1 MIRRLRV
8 VVLLARPAVLLL
20 LCVFA
25 ALGMALTGTEQ
36 RPALLGCVVLSV
48 IGFLLFSVVLNDLAD
63 EPIDRVNVPGDRRR
77 PLLTGAADRH
87 EMFAVAGGGAV
98 VALASAALLSWQCA
112 AVVLVG
118 MALSAAYSLHPVR
131 LAERGAVAS
140 LVLPACYVAVPFL
153 LGLWADHPALSGRGA
168 LLLGGLYVGFVG
180 RILLKDFRDVRG
192 DALFGKRTFLVRHGR
207 GPTCLFSAV
216 GTAAGTGLLLAGLP
230 GCGVVVV
237 VSIVGCLAVTLVLLW
252 LLAGDAGPRRDE
264 SVIAG
269 IAILGRGALLL
280 TLTQLAMVSRDWPTL
295 GQSVALSAIAVVTIG
310 QAISMVRTGPYTRLR
325 APVDLPVVELHHNVA
340 P

>member
-25 ALGMALTGTEQ
+25 AIGMALAGTERQ
-36 RPALLGCVVLSV
+36 PVLLGCVVLSV

-87 EMFAVAGGGAV
+87 EMFAIAVGGALI
-98 VALASAALLSWQCA
+98 ALASAAFLNWQCA
-112 AVVLVG
+112 VVVLAG
-118 MALSAAYSLHPVR
+118 MVLSAAYSLHPVR

-140 LVLPACYVAVPFL
+140 LVLPTCYVAVPFL
-153 LGLWADHPALSGRGA
+153 LGLWAEHPVLSSRGA
-168 LLLGGLYVGFVG
+168 LLLGGLYIGFVG

-207 GPTCLFSAV
+207 GPTCAFSAV
-216 GTAAGTGLLLAGLP
+216 GTAAGTGLLLAGVP
-230 GCGVVVV
+230 GRSVAVV
-237 VSIVGCLAVTLVLLW
+237 VSTAGCLVVTLVLLR
-252 LLAGDAGPRRDE
+252 LLAADARPRRDE

-269 IAILGRGALLL
+269 IAILGRGAMLL

-295 GQSVALSAIAVVTIG
+295 GQAAALASIAVVTIG

-325 APVDLPVVELHHNVA
+325 APVASCTANVA